1 MYGTQVMRGV
11 VRGFERDL
19 AYTTARSYNDRDLD
33 LKSLVII
40 LNPTYRRLSSVIIG
54 QARWISHKLDIPR
67 CQS

>member
-1 MYGTQVMRGV
+1 MRGV

-54 QARWISHKLDIPR
+54 QGGLAIS
-67 CQS
+67 